1 MLHREVE
8 EHKGQTVPFD
18 ADEIVHLA
26 PEAQRAYDAVVR
38 PNAIVPIPRY
48 FMDYW
53 LPLLGTSR
61 SWLAIAFRQVAFV
74 SRSGNHEVP
83 VRTTLRKLGR
93 WCGLSHV
100 RVHQVLKNP
109 GHLNWFV
116 RNPHGDLSERTVP
129 RSEPTKFMVRAD
141 IPLTPE
147 DQARLSLWLADRAP
161 IDDSDWVDA
170 IEAAIEA
177 RDRKLPKNL
186 PLPEVSLTIQQIVY
200 AQRGDET
207 PLPPSLDEACTE
219 LHSRWVQP
227 ERVTLATHYFI
238 VRWLPDL
245 SPGLGWLILHLR
257 SRSYLQE
264 DRQVGQ
270 VWIAGGWKG
279 LAQSIGVSR
288 KSLSRWVNSDTA
300 NQFFRR
306 REDTEDPT
314 NRRNILLLVRMSE
327 PIHSQD
333 EEKYHQL
340 LKGQDL
346 TTPISYEGQ
355 DLTSLSTGEGQGL
368 TGGGK
373 QSTGGSRNLTDPGQ
387 ELPPPQQKL
396 TREGSRINKKG
407 TKFNALSTS
416 KLTQISSIQGSNSR
430 KRVGKQEDTQS
441 PGTTSERST
450 RNGSIPLPSASEI
463 GVVVSKATSG
473 KDGTNGGKV
482 WKAVRSQLQMELSK
496 AVFDTWLKDI
506 EVIEFGDDALVLG
519 ATNEYASDWLNE
531 RMRTK
536 IERIIKG
543 ILDKEILVHFMV
555 KDNVE
560 G

>member
-1 MLHREVE
+1 MLRREVE
-8 EHKGQTVPFD
+8 EHRGYAVPFD

-26 PEAQRAYDAVVR
+26 PEAQRAYDAIVR
-38 PNAIVPIPRY
+38 PNAIIPIPRY
-48 FMDYW
+48 FMDNW

-61 SWLAIAFRQVAFV
+61 SWLSIAFRQVAFV

-100 RVHQVLKNP
+100 RVHQVLKDP
-109 GHLNWFV
+109 EYLTWFV
-116 RNPHGDLSERTVP
+116 RNPQGDLSDRTVP
-129 RSEPTKFMVRAD
+129 RSEPTMFMVRAD

-147 DQARLSLWLADRAP
+147 DQSRLALWLAEREP
-161 IDDSDWVDA
+161 VDDSDWVEA

-177 RDRKLPKNL
+177 RDRKLPKNH
-186 PLPEVSLTIQQIVY
+186 PLPDVSLTIQQIVY

-238 VRWLPDL
+238 ARWLPDL

-279 LAQSIGVSR
+279 LAESIGVSR
-288 KSLSRWVNSDTA
+288 KSLSRWVNSDA
-300 NQFFRR
+300 ASQFFRR

-314 NRRNILLLVRMSE
+314 NRRNILLFVRMSE
-327 PIHSQD
+327 PIHAQD
-333 EEKYHQL
+333 EEQYHQL

-346 TTPISYEGQ
+346 TTPIPFAGQ
-355 DLTSLSTGEGQGL
+355 KLTSPSTGEGQGL
-368 TGGGK
+368 TAGGK
-373 QSTGGSRNLTDPGQ
+373 QSTDGSTNLTGPGQ
-387 ELPPPQQKL
+387 ELPSHQQKL
-396 TREGSRINKKG
+396 TSSGSELNKKG
-407 TKFNALSTS
+407 TKLNTLSTS
-416 KLTQISSIQGSNSR
+416 KLKQNTDVQEINQLENVQINDSVKSRSAPHAQPSSSGLSPTESAAETR
-430 KRVGKQEDTQS
+430 DTVRPHS
-441 PGTTSERST
+441 PG
-450 RNGSIPLPSASEI
+450 GYDP
-463 GVVVSKATSG
+463 
-473 KDGTNGGKV
+473 DGWKV
-482 WKAVRSQLQMELSK
+482 WRTVRSQLQMELSK

-506 EVIEFGDDALVLG
+506 EVIEFGNDALVLG
-519 ATNEYASDWLNE
+519 AANEYASEWLNE
-531 RMRTK
+531 RMRSK
-536 IERIIKG
+536 IERILKG
-543 ILDKEILVHFMV
+543 NLGKEIIVHFMV
-555 KDNVE
+555 RDNVD

>member
-1 MLHREVE
+1 MRREVE
-8 EHKGQTVPFD
+8 EHKGQDVPFD

-48 FMDYW
+48 FMDNW
-53 LPLLGTSR
+53 LPILGTSR
-61 SWLAIAFRQVAFV
+61 SWLTIAFRQVAFV

-100 RVHQVLKNP
+100 RVHQVLKDP
-109 GHLNWFV
+109 GYLTWFV
-116 RNPHGDLSERTVP
+116 RNPHGELSERTVP

-147 DQARLSLWLADRAP
+147 DQARLTLWLAERSP
-161 IDDSDWVDA
+161 SDDSDWVDA

-177 RDRKLPKNL
+177 RDRKLPKNH
-186 PLPEVSLTIQQIVY
+186 PLPDLSLTVQQIVY

-264 DRQVGQ
+264 GRQVGQ

-279 LAQSIGVSR
+279 LAKSIGVSR

-300 NQFFRR
+300 SQFFQR

-314 NRRNILLLVRMSE
+314 NSRNILLIVRMSE

-333 EEKYHQL
+333 EERYHDL
-340 LKGQDL
+340 INGQDL
-346 TTPISYEGQ
+346 TTPIPYEGQ
-355 DLTSLSTGEGQGL
+355 KLTSPSTGEGQGL
-368 TGGGK
+368 TSGGK
-373 QSTGGSRNLTDPGQ
+373 QSTDERTNLTDPGQ
-387 ELPPPQQKL
+387 ELPSHRQKL
-396 TREGSRINKKG
+396 TKPGSRMNKEG
-407 TKFNALSTS
+407 TKFNALSPS
-416 KLTQISSIQGSNSR
+416 KLITKNDLQELTQPDSSQTNPETILQPASSAKMSLGNENDEGMKERLSAPRQKDIAGS
-430 KRVGKQEDTQS
+430 
-441 PGTTSERST
+441 
-450 RNGSIPLPSASEI
+450 
-463 GVVVSKATSG
+463 
-473 KDGTNGGKV
+473 KV
-482 WKAVRSQLQMELSK
+482 WGTAKAQLQMELSK
-496 AVFDTWLKDI
+496 AVFDTWLKEI

-519 ATNEYASDWLNE
+519 AANEYAADWLND
-531 RMRTK
+531 RMRGK
-536 IERIIKG
+536 IERIITG
-543 ILDKEILVHFMV
+543 ILGREILVHFMV
-555 KDNVE
+555 QDNVE
-560 G
+560 V